1 MIFIYVSYFFYF
13 FLVSFYP
20 HIEILFSF
28 IISGVAK
35 AAVSGSAGVLLTL
48 VFVRSGM
55 FSPLD
60 PSEDYIVWLLLV
72 TFILCVLWLTTKIF
86 DVVLVLVTAIGGALM
101 IVISIVHFIPTFQFN
116 AVAMLSIPTS
126 MPSCESL
133 ECISMFVLWGVLS
146 LLGMFCQWRLWEGD
160 DGDADG
166 EEKSNTME
174 SERGKE
180 TEMVRSKRGRL
191 STKSR
196 EAKRSRRESLKK
208 KISERRRSSSS
219 SSSARK
225 YSRLSR
231 SSTTDV
237 V

>member
-1 MIFIYVSYFFYF
+1 M
-13 FLVSFYP
+13 
-20 HIEILFSF
+20 
-28 IISGVAK
+28 
-35 AAVSGSAGVLLTL
+35 
-48 VFVRSGM
+48 
-55 FSPLD
+55 
-60 PSEDYIVWLLLV
+60 
-72 TFILCVLWLTTKIF
+72 
-86 DVVLVLVTAIGGALM
+86 
-101 IVISIVHFIPTFQFN
+101 
-116 AVAMLSIPTS
+116 
-126 MPSCESL
+126 
-133 ECISMFVLWGVLS
+133 LWGVLS

>member
-1 MIFIYVSYFFYF
+1 MRA
-13 FLVSFYP
+13 LFYP
-20 HIEILFSF
+20 YLFF
-28 IISGVAK
+28 FISGVAK

-48 VFVRSGM
+48 VFVRSGL

-116 AVAMLSIPTS
+116 AVVMLSIPTS
-126 MPSCESL
+126 MPLCESL

-146 LLGMFCQWRLWEGD
+146 LLGMFCQWRLWESDD

-166 EEKSNTME
+166 EEKSDTME
-174 SERGKE
+174 SGRGKE

-196 EAKRSRRESLKK
+196 EARRSRRESLKK